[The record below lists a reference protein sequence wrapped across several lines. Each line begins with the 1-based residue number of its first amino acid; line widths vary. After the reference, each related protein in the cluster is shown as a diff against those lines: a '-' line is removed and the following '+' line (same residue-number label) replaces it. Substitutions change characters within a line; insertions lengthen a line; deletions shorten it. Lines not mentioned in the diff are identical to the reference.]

1 MQVVSACK
9 TCVCMFVVMCGVC
22 KCVYSCMFIA
32 DSTVAL
38 DSGHMVVAEYGNLV
52 HHAISP
58 VPSVANNSGSSGEEG
73 GSSGEEGGSSGEE
86 GGSSGE
92 EGGSNGEE
100 GGSSGE
106 EGGSS
111 GEESRDS
118 TQRLF
123 VLSVYSVEAMI
134 VVEPVRDSASD
145 TYGCA
150 LLLVGRDGQV
160 TATSEWIP
168 VWVVQCMY
176 VLVHVGY
183 IVCAQATWVVVIV
196 LH

>member
-1 MQVVSACK
+1 
-9 TCVCMFVVMCGVC
+9 MFVVMCGVC
-22 KCVYSCMFIA
+22 KCVYSCMFYA

-58 VPSVANNSGSSGEEG
+58 VPSVANNSGSSGEE
-73 GSSGEEGGSSGEE
+73 SG
-86 GGSSGE
+86 
-92 EGGSNGEE
+92 
-100 GGSSGE
+100 
-106 EGGSS
+106 
-111 GEESRDS
+111 DS
-118 TQRLF
+118 AQELF

-134 VVEPVRDSASD
+134 VVEPVRDSTSN

-176 VLVHVGY
+176 VLVYVGY
-183 IVCAQATWVVVIV
+183 IVCAQRHGSW
-196 LH
+196 

>member
-1 MQVVSACK
+1 
-9 TCVCMFVVMCGVC
+9 MFVVMYALSYVC

-52 HHAISP
+52 HYAISP
-58 VPSVANNSGSSGEEG
+58 VPSVANNSGSS
-73 GSSGEEGGSSGEE
+73 
-86 GGSSGE
+86 
-92 EGGSNGEE
+92 GEE

-176 VLVHVGY
+176 VLVHAGY

-196 LH
+196 LRTLNQECDYAHGMSQRMYVLQLALAKCGLIV

>member
-1 MQVVSACK
+1 
-9 TCVCMFVVMCGVC
+9 MFVVMCGVC
-22 KCVYSCMFIA
+22 KCVYSCMFYA

-58 VPSVANNSGSSGEEG
+58 VPSVANNSGSSGEE
-73 GSSGEEGGSSGEE
+73 SG
-86 GGSSGE
+86 
-92 EGGSNGEE
+92 
-100 GGSSGE
+100 
-106 EGGSS
+106 
-111 GEESRDS
+111 DS
-118 TQRLF
+118 AQELF

-176 VLVHVGY
+176 VLVYVGY
-183 IVCAQATWVVVIV
+183 IVCAQRHGSW
-196 LH
+196 